1 MWTKNVIFGIMT
13 SRIVAEVS
21 NMKDYSFGNYICELR
36 EKKGLT
42 QAELGLFLNVSNKAV
57 SKWETGASYPS
68 SELMLPLAKTLG
80 VSIEELYV
88 HMNGSEKGKSK
99 LRSFLDKVFEH
110 PYIKIAAVAGIALVC
125 FLLFVLFGESEQKT
139 QMLLSVAVVTP
150 IVFFGVCMVIWIQ
163 IKNPMCPS
171 VFLDFVELMF
181 LVVMII
187 GLITQTIS
195 FIIDIRHGYTVSQ
208 SVISSALCGLTFIHS
223 KRTR

>member
-1 MWTKNVIFGIMT
+1 
-13 SRIVAEVS
+13 
-21 NMKDYSFGNYICELR
+21 MKDYSFGNYICELR

-80 VSIEELYV
+80 VSIEDLYV
-88 HMNGSEKGKSK
+88 HMNGSEKKKSK
-99 LRSFLDKVFEH
+99 LRGFLDKVFDY

-125 FLLFVLFGESEQKT
+125 FLLFVLFGESEQKS

-171 VFLDFVELMF
+171 GFLDFVELMF

-208 SVISSALCGLTFIHS
+208 SMISSALCGLTFIHS